1 MEMDIKKE
9 GSFFMRD
16 AYKEEKKKYGVRYLS
31 TAKRLSKEEIA
42 SMSKKEIK
50 AEMDA
55 ADRKRAMCKESS
67 PDNKMLLSNSVDL
80 VLENSYRMIYGVCGF
95 FIDLKG
101 RDYERYSIRFQDVPE
116 FDDCVSLESL
126 FDECVQIVSDSGL
139 SIDYSRI
146 RSVYCDK
153 TNKNTLGACVS
164 KRFVRKKNKR
174 YDIVIDERLLSRDV
188 SPIVGRSVFVHE
200 LLHMLAGNGHG
211 LRYVGLAR
219 KVMAAHPEI
228 HIFDIASTPEYTPE
242 LQARMEEGGLPE
254 SKI

>member
-1 MEMDIKKE
+1 MWN
-9 GSFFMRD
+9 
-16 AYKEEKKKYGVRYLS
+16 AYKEGKRKYKIRYLS

-101 RDYERYSIRFQDVPE
+101 RDYERYGIRFQDVPE
-116 FDDCVSLESL
+116 FDDCV
-126 FDECVQIVSDSGL
+126 QIIADSGI
-139 SIDYSRI
+139 SIDYTKI

-242 LQARMEEGGLPE
+242 LQARMAEGGLPE

>member
-1 MEMDIKKE
+1 MWN
-9 GSFFMRD
+9 
-16 AYKEEKKKYGVRYLS
+16 AYKEGKRKYKVRYLS

-101 RDYERYSIRFQDVPE
+101 CDYERYGIRFQDVPE
-116 FDDCVSLESL
+116 SDDCISLESL
-126 FDECVQIVSDSGL
+126 FDESVQIVADSGL

-146 RSVYCDK
+146 RSVYQM
-153 TNKNTLGACVS
+153 
-164 KRFVRKKNKR
+164 
-174 YDIVIDERLLSRDV
+174 
-188 SPIVGRSVFVHE
+188 SP
-200 LLHMLAGNGHG
+200 
-211 LRYVGLAR
+211 
-219 KVMAAHPEI
+219 
-228 HIFDIASTPEYTPE
+228 
-242 LQARMEEGGLPE
+242 
-254 SKI
+254 